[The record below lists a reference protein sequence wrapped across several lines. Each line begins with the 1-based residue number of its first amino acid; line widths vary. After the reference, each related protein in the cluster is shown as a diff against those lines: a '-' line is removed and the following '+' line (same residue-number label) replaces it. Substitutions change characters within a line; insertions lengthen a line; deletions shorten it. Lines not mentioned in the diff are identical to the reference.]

1 MASLCDRSG
10 NALYDAETVARYRP
24 APITFV
30 LLALLFGAALRLYFF
45 AHWPQVNGDGLIYG
59 DIAKNLLQ
67 HGIYGRTVDGAAHPT
82 LIRLPGYPLF
92 VALVFLVFGVEH
104 YNAILFLQIAID
116 LATCLLIALFV
127 RRLCSTRA
135 AWIALYLAAL
145 CPFTA
150 NYTVAPL
157 TETLSLFFIAVAM
170 LALVRMLTK
179 GDAASVF
186 LSALSWSSL
195 TLLRPDGAL
204 LPIAFFPAILWYAC
218 KPVLGFP
225 AIGLRRAIR
234 LACISGMLSVLPFL
248 AWTYRNWHTF
258 HLIQPL
264 APRYANDPGEDTDP
278 GMQRWTKTWAAEF
291 ASTSEVYWNVNSDVI
306 PFNALP
312 DRAFDSPSQKERTAA
327 LIAAYNK
334 TTTLSPEL
342 DDAFGQ
348 LAAERIHAHPLRYY
362 VWLPALRVTNM
373 WLRPRTEILNVE
385 LRWWQY
391 SQHHVE
397 TIFAT
402 VYAGLNLFYMVAA
415 AIGLLRWRQRG
426 EVRFIAAMLGYLLLR
441 NLLLATIEAPEARY
455 TLEGFPMVIAWAS
468 AAFSRCHIA
477 ISASP
482 AHPVS
487 S

>member
-1 MASLCDRSG
+1 M
-10 NALYDAETVARYRP
+10 YDAKTVARKQ
-24 APITFV
+24 AV
-30 LLALLFGAALRLYFF
+30 SLALVVLALLLGAALRLYFF

-59 DIAKNLLQ
+59 DIAKNWLQ
-67 HGIYGRTVDGAAHPT
+67 HGIYGRSVDQAIRPT

-92 VALVFLVFGVEH
+92 VAAVFLVFGVEH
-104 YNAILFLQIAID
+104 YNAILFLQIAVD

-127 RRLCSTRA
+127 RQVCSARA

-157 TETLSLFFIAVAM
+157 TETLTLFFIAVAM
-170 LALVRMLTK
+170 LALVRILTK
-179 GDAASVF
+179 GDFTAVI
-186 LSALSWSSL
+186 LSALSWSYL

-204 LPIAFFPAILWYAC
+204 LPIAFFPAILWYARRS
-218 KPVLGFP
+218 VLGFTP
-225 AIGLRRAIR
+225 IGFRRALR
-234 LACISGMLSVLPFL
+234 LASIAGLLSVLPFV
-248 AWTYRNWHTF
+248 AWTWRNWHTF
-258 HLIQPL
+258 LIIQPL

-278 GMQRWTKTWAAEF
+278 GTQRWIKSWAAEF
-291 ASTSEVYWNVNSDVI
+291 TSTSEVYWNVNSDII
-306 PFNALP
+306 PLAALP
-312 DRAFDSPSQKERTAA
+312 DRAFDSPAQRAQTAT
-327 LIAAYNK
+327 LLAAYNK
-334 TTTLSPEL
+334 TTTITSEL
-342 DDAFGQ
+342 DEAFGK
-348 LAAERIHAHPLRYY
+348 LASERIRTHPFRYY

-391 SQHHVE
+391 SKHHAE
-397 TIFAT
+397 TIFAAS
-402 VYAGLNLFYMVAA
+402 YAGLNFLYVAA
-415 AIGLLRWRQRG
+415 AAWGLLRWRRRG

-468 AAFSRCHIA
+468 AAFGGCDKA
-477 ISASP
+477 TSALA
-482 AHPVS
+482 AHPAS